1 MVVPFFML
9 IQTKK
14 GKAFSVVQEAQKNEG
29 VKIVH
34 SVMGTFDVILY
45 SEAKDLE
52 ELRRIRDAVG
62 AINAVVRTETA
73 VHT

>member
-14 GKAFSVVQEAQKNEG
+14 GKAFSVVQESEKIEG

-34 SVMGTFDVILY
+34 SVMGSYDVILY
-45 SEAKDLE
+45 SEPKDLE
-52 ELRRIRDAVG
+52 ELRRIRDAVST
-62 AINAVVRTETA
+62 INAVVRTETA
-73 VHT
+73 LHT

>member
-9 IQTKK
+9 IRTKK
-14 GKAFSVVQEAQKNEG
+14 GQSFSVVQEAQKIEG

-34 SVMGTFDVILY
+34 SVMGSYDVILY
-45 SEAKDLE
+45 AEANDLSD
-52 ELRRIRDAVG
+52 LRRIRETVSR
-62 AINAVVRTETA
+62 ISAVVRTETA

>member
-9 IQTKK
+9 IRTKK
-14 GKAFSVVQEAQKNEG
+14 GQAFSVVQEAQKIEG

-34 SVMGTFDVILY
+34 SVMGSYDVILY
-45 SEAKDLE
+45 AEAKEIEDI
-52 ELRRIRDAVG
+52 RRIRE
-62 AINAVVRTETA
+62 AIHQLGPVTRTETA

>member
-14 GKAFSVVQEAQKNEG
+14 GKAFSVVQEAQKIEG

>member
-9 IQTKK
+9 IKTRK
-14 GKAFSVVQEAQKNEG
+14 GKAFSVVQEAQKIEG
-29 VKIVH
+29 VQIVH
-34 SVMGTFDVILY
+34 SVMGTYDVILY

-52 ELRRIRDAVG
+52 DLRRIRDAVS
-62 AINAVVRTETA
+62 AISAVIRTETS